1 MLGMSPLVLIH
12 TVIALVAIGAGL
24 AMLWGMWSNQ
34 RVDRWSGWFL
44 ATTIFTSAS
53 GFVLPASKFMPS
65 HAVGILSL
73 AILGL
78 ACYARY
84 AKAMSGPWRVG
95 YALSAVAALYLNVF
109 VLVVQ
114 LFLKVPALHA
124 LAPQQNE
131 PSFVIAQAIVLLAFI
146 VAGVLA
152 VRRMIDGPGTEVAT
166 ARKGL

>member
-1 MLGMSPLVLIH
+1 MLGMSALVLIH
-12 TVIALVAIGAGL
+12 TFISLVAIAAGFAL
-24 AMLWGMWSNQ
+24 IRGMWSRR

-53 GFVLPASKFMPS
+53 GFVLPASRFMPS
-65 HAVGILSL
+65 HAVGLLSL

-84 AKAMSGPWRVG
+84 AKAMSGPWRV
-95 YALSAVAALYLNVF
+95 AFVLSAVAALYLNVF

-114 LFLKVPALHA
+114 LFLKVPMLHA

-131 PSFVIAQAIVLLAFI
+131 PPFAIAQAVVLLAF
-146 VAGVLA
+146 VGAAVLA
-152 VRRMIDGPGTEVAT
+152 VRRFHPKDDEALD
-166 ARKGL
+166 ASSA